1 MGKGK
6 KTRDLILGTA
16 LEVFRER
23 RYGNSSVNE
32 IAKRLGVRTSLV
44 YYYFANKEDIFNEL
58 AVTYRDGLE
67 EEIRQH
73 ISFEGSLLQNVIN
86 ILVTY
91 KDYIRSHKDLYDT
104 FREVEF
110 VEKDLIR
117 DYYQR
122 ITHLIAQVLPTDF
135 SKLYDL
141 ETLAFAILGSVYFV
155 VIKNLIWENKED
167 IDQELETVKVFL
179 DKGID
184 IDGTFTPF
192 IVPENPM
199 ESQEPQFA
207 SRGERTK
214 YQLLKAGEK
223 LFGEKGFEKT
233 QLTEITSEA
242 GVGLG
247 TFYLYFESKTELLAE
262 IVKYVNHTLRKTSR
276 IYQDGLTD
284 RRTIENVGF
293 QAFYHLFK
301 NMGPAYRIVR
311 EAEFVEPSIGIWYY
325 TRLAEG
331 YTKGLAQA
339 MESKQIRPMDPEVLA
354 YILMGVSHTTGIK
367 WFVLDE
373 CKEINDN
380 SVLTVL
386 ELVMHGLSGMER
398 KVTNELQRNL

>member
-6 KTRDLILGTA
+6 DTRGSILRTA
-16 LEVFRER
+16 LKVFRER
-23 RYGNSSVNE
+23 RYDNSSINE
-32 IAKRLGVRTSLV
+32 VAKRSGVSTSLV
-44 YYYFANKEDIFNEL
+44 YYYFANKEEIFKEL

-67 EEIRQH
+67 QEIRQH
-73 ISFEGSLLQNVIN
+73 LSFEGDLLENVFS
-86 ILVTY
+86 ILTTY
-91 KDYIRSHKDLYDT
+91 KDFIKSHKDLYDI

-117 DYYQR
+117 DYYYR
-122 ITHLIAQVLPTDF
+122 ITQLITQALPKDF
-135 SKLYDL
+135 SRLYDVESL
-141 ETLAFAILGSVYFV
+141 SFAILGSIYFV
-155 VIKNLIWENKED
+155 VIKNLIWENKND
-167 IDQELETVKVFL
+167 ITYELETVRDFL

-192 IVPENPM
+192 IVPEMQIENR
-199 ESQEPQFA
+199 EPDFV

-214 YQLLKAGEK
+214 YHLLKAGEK
-223 LFGEKGFEKT
+223 LFGEKGFERT
-233 QLTEITSEA
+233 QIAEITSEA

-247 TFYLYFESKTELLAE
+247 TFYIYFESKTELLSE
-262 IVKYVNHTLRKTSR
+262 IVKEVSHTLRKTSR
-276 IYQDGLTD
+276 IYQDDLTD
-284 RRTIENVGF
+284 RRAVENVGF

-311 EAEFVEPSIGIWYY
+311 EAEFVERDIGIWYY

-331 YTKGLAQA
+331 YTKGLIQG
-339 MESKQIRPMDPEVLA
+339 MEDNHIRPMDPEVLA

-373 CKEINDN
+373 CKKINDD

-398 KVTNELQRNL
+398 KVRNGL

>member
-16 LEVFRER
+16 LEVFKER

-44 YYYFANKEDIFNEL
+44 YYYFSNKEDIFNEL

-73 ISFEGSLLQNVIN
+73 LSFEGSLLENVIN

-91 KDYIRSHKDLYDT
+91 KDYIRNHKDLYDT

-135 SKLYDL
+135 SRLYDL

-155 VIKNLIWENKED
+155 VIKNLIWENKDD
-167 IDQELETVKVFL
+167 ITDELETVKVFL

-184 IDGTFTPF
+184 MDGTFTPF
-192 IVPENPM
+192 IVPEIPV

-207 SRGERTK
+207 SRRERTK

-223 LFGEKGFEKT
+223 LFGEKGFEQT

-262 IVKYVNHTLRKTSR
+262 IVRYVNHTLRKASR

-284 RRTIENVGF
+284 RRAIENVGF
-293 QAFYHLFK
+293 QAFYYLFK

-311 EAEFVEPSIGIWYY
+311 EAEFVERNIGIWYY

-331 YTKGLAQA
+331 YTKGLIQA
-339 MESKQIRPMDPEVLA
+339 WR
-354 YILMGVSHTTGIK
+354 
-367 WFVLDE
+367 
-373 CKEINDN
+373 IN
-380 SVLTVL
+380 
-386 ELVMHGLSGMER
+386 R
-398 KVTNELQRNL
+398 

>member
-73 ISFEGSLLQNVIN
+73 ISLEGSLLENVIN

-155 VIKNLIWENKED
+155 VIKNLIWENKDD
-167 IDQELETVKVFL
+167 IGQELETVKIFL

-192 IVPENPM
+192 IVPEIPVENH
-199 ESQEPQFA
+199 EPQFT

-223 LFGEKGFEKT
+223 LFGEKGFEQT

-262 IVKYVNHTLRKTSR
+262 IVRHVNHTLRKASR

-284 RRTIENVGF
+284 RRAIENVGF
-293 QAFYHLFK
+293 QAFYYLFK

-311 EAEFVEPSIGIWYY
+311 EAEFVERNIGIWYY

-331 YTKGLAQA
+331 YTKGLIQG
-339 MESKQIRPMDPEVLA
+339 MENQQIRPMDPEVLA

-373 CKEINDN
+373 CKEIDHG

-398 KVTNELQRNL
+398 KVRDELQRNL